1 MQVFAILICKNMAW
15 QHSLRL
21 LLRCQWHCLR
31 YVQAMA
37 LRREPAAASRW
48 QLAAAKILFKLFAG
62 IKFCWVF
69 KKLGDPTVCARG
81 REVKAGRGGAGRSGM
96 WWGPWARAG
105 AAPQRV
111 GGSGPAGWVGRWG
124 PWGVGMGPRFQ
135 NLSSCPCVSKD
146 TDMHKAYLSL

>member
-1 MQVFAILICKNMAW
+1 MQKYGLAA
-15 QHSLRL
+15 QP
-21 LLRCQWHCLR
+21 
-31 YVQAMA
+31 QAAAEVPMA
-37 LRREPAAASRW
+37 LPAVCPGDGTAARAGGGKSLPRKFCSSYL
-48 QLAAAKILFKLFAG
+48 LALS
-62 IKFCWVF
+62 FCWVF

-135 NLSSCPCVSKD
+135 NLSSCPCVSKH